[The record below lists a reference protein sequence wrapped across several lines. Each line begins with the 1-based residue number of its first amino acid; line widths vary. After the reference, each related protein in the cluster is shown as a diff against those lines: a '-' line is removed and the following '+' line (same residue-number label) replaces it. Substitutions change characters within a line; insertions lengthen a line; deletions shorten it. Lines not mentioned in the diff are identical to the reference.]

1 MPFRDQDWAR
11 LKKIAEGNPDVSK
24 VGAFGVGAYTMFSI
38 CEEPLVISG
47 DQALAFTWRGDALWT
62 KTATNVPNKEEMA
75 PGGRPW
81 TKFLLPS
88 RDPYALPS
96 LEEFGGFLCSSLT
109 FTRCLRNIRV
119 FVDGKERLFIQK
131 TQIKEPT
138 LVVPPQS
145 SSWFSNDGAITTTTQ
160 GVFYLTNNN
169 KSIHESIYQIDVLLD
184 DDASS
189 IQARYIS
196 AMPKTRISA
205 QMAHRM
211 ERVTKKQPPKE
222 VNVEIFL
229 NAGGNESD
237 DKKKSK
243 NKADRILE
251 SFSPQMGKGRIF
263 IGFRTSQSTGLGAHV
278 ASSFIPTVE
287 REAVS
292 TNGLPVSCTVVVI
305 LKLTNTRNI

>member
-1 MPFRDQDWAR
+1 MPFRDQDWSR

-62 KTATNVPNKEEMA
+62 KTASNVKQDEKEMMG
-75 PGGRPW
+75 PGGKPW
-81 TKFLLPS
+81 TKFILPS
-88 RDPYALPS
+88 RDPYTLPS
-96 LEEFGGFLCSSLT
+96 MEEFGSFLCSSLT

-145 SSWFSNDGAITTTTQ
+145 SSWFSNDGAVTTTTE

-169 KSIHESIYQIDVLLD
+169 KSIRESIYQIDVLLD

-196 AMPKTRISA
+196 ASPKTRISA

-222 VNVEIFL
+222 ANVEIFL
-229 NAGGNESD
+229 NAGGNERD
-237 DKKKSK
+237 GTKKSK
-243 NKADRILE
+243 NKADRILDN
-251 SFSPQMGKGRIF
+251 FVPTIGKGRIF
-263 IGFRTSQSTGLGAHV
+263 IGFKTSQSTGFGCHLQSCFV
-278 ASSFIPTVE
+278 PTVE
-287 REAVS
+287 REAVRIIDNVGRELAFEGAGS
-292 TNGLPVSCTVVVI
+292 
-305 LKLTNTRNI
+305 

>member
-1 MPFRDQDWAR
+1 
-11 LKKIAEGNPDVSK
+11 
-24 VGAFGVGAYTMFSI
+24 MFSI

-47 DQALAFTWRGDALWT
+47 DQALLFHWKGDALFT
-62 KTATNVPNKEEMA
+62 KTAQNATESDVA
-75 PGGRPW
+75 PGNRPW
-81 TKFLLPS
+81 TKFVLPS
-88 RDPYALPS
+88 RDPYPLPS

-119 FVDGKERLFIQK
+119 FVNDKERLFIQK
-131 TQIKEPT
+131 TQLKEPT

-145 SSWFSNDGAITTTTQ
+145 SSWFSNDGAVTTTTQ

-169 KSIHESIYQIDVLLD
+169 KSIRESIYQIDVLLD
-184 DDASS
+184 DEVSS
-189 IQARYIS
+189 LQARYIS
-196 AMPKTRISA
+196 ARPKTRISA

-229 NAGGNESD
+229 NAGGHDPDNAE
-237 DKKKSK
+237 KGK
-243 NKADRILE
+243 NKAGKILE
-251 SFSPQMGKGRIF
+251 SFSPKMGKGRIF

-287 REAVS
+287 REAV
-292 TNGLPVSCTVVVI
+292 C
-305 LKLTNTRNI
+305 